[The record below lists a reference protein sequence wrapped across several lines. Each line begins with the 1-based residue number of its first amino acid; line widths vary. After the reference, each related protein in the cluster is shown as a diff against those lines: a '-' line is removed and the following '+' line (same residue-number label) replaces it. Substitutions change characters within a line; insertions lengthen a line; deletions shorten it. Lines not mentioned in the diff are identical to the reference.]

1 MPEEK
6 RVVITGMAVNT
17 PLGDT
22 LDVFMRNLFQGN
34 SAITAWKG
42 IDASKI
48 ACKIGG
54 DLSGYDVQGKVS
66 LLQGQIPAD
75 MARFLP
81 RLVRKSPWSA
91 QFSIILAVSAF
102 LDGYLFDKSV
112 NPELVAVIIGS
123 HNINELYVQNN
134 LGRFAEDPDYAD
146 AALAVKGVDCDHA
159 GCVAEII
166 NAQGPIYTNGGACAS
181 GNVALRSA
189 FNEIRYHGMNLALV
203 LSPPHDVSPAT
214 LHSLAQVGALSCVSF
229 NDNPARASRP
239 FDTAREGFVFCQGGG
254 ALVLEE
260 LGHALARGARIYAE
274 VLGVAVN
281 SSASRTPNPSEK
293 HEARVMES
301 LLRNTG
307 VQPEEI
313 DYVSAHATST
323 QLGDLAEIRAVKS
336 VFGAHARK
344 LKINAAKSILGHCY
358 CSAAVVETVAAV
370 LQMQAGRLH
379 PSINIEQLD
388 SEIDLDVCA
397 NHPVEHQVRCLM
409 KNAFGFGGINSASLI
424 RRFDDK

>member
-1 MPEEK
+1 
-6 RVVITGMAVNT
+6 
-17 PLGDT
+17 
-22 LDVFMRNLFQGN
+22 
-34 SAITAWKG
+34 
-42 IDASKI
+42 
-48 ACKIGG
+48 
-54 DLSGYDVQGKVS
+54 
-66 LLQGQIPAD
+66 
-75 MARFLP
+75 
-81 RLVRKSPWSA
+81 
-91 QFSIILAVSAF
+91 
-102 LDGYLFDKSV
+102 
-112 NPELVAVIIGS
+112 
-123 HNINELYVQNN
+123 
-134 LGRFAEDPDYAD
+134 
-146 AALAVKGVDCDHA
+146 
-159 GCVAEII
+159 
-166 NAQGPIYTNGGACAS
+166 
-181 GNVALRSA
+181 
-189 FNEIRYHGMNLALV
+189 
-203 LSPPHDVSPAT
+203 
-214 LHSLAQVGALSCVSF
+214 
-229 NDNPARASRP
+229 
-239 FDTAREGFVFCQGGG
+239 
-254 ALVLEE
+254 
-260 LGHALARGARIYAE
+260 
-274 VLGVAVN
+274 
-281 SSASRTPNPSEK
+281 
-293 HEARVMES
+293 MES

>member
-274 VLGVAVN
+274 VL
-281 SSASRTPNPSEK
+281 
-293 HEARVMES
+293 
-301 LLRNTG
+301 
-307 VQPEEI
+307 
-313 DYVSAHATST
+313 
-323 QLGDLAEIRAVKS
+323 
-336 VFGAHARK
+336 
-344 LKINAAKSILGHCY
+344 
-358 CSAAVVETVAAV
+358 
-370 LQMQAGRLH
+370 
-379 PSINIEQLD
+379 
-388 SEIDLDVCA
+388 
-397 NHPVEHQVRCLM
+397 
-409 KNAFGFGGINSASLI
+409 
-424 RRFDDK
+424 